1 MFSNK
6 NIKSVSITRDG
17 KKFLVSWEY
26 IKPVVDDEGNRISTV
41 STSANTI
48 YEALAHFIDPLRQKF
63 NFETLAKEALLLNS
77 PLDPDWEFVD
87 EFAIRNKVNR
97 KTVYEW
103 LKQGKL
109 ESMKLNKYT
118 LVRYKAGKN

>member
-6 NIKSVSITRDG
+6 NIKTISISRDG

-26 IKPVVDDEGNRISTV
+26 FKPIVDEGNRISTV

-48 YEALAHFIDPLRQKF
+48 YEALAHFIDPIRQKF
-63 NFETLAKEALLLNS
+63 NFELLAKEALLLNS
-77 PLDPDWEFVD
+77 PIAPDWEFVD

-109 ESMKLNKYT
+109 ESMKMQKYT
-118 LVRYKAGKN
+118 LVREK